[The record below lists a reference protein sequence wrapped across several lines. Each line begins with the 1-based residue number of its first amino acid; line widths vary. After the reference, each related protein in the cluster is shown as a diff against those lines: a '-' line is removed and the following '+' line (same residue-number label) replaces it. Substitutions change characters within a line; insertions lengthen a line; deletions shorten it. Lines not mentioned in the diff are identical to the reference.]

1 MNRLKTNRIPKQ
13 VPEHGEVG
21 QRDVGRPKERLIDC
35 TQKVWEQACI
45 VNDNDDPGKCRNK
58 AYK

>member
-1 MNRLKTNRIPKQ
+1 MNIMKANGIPKQ

-35 TQKVWEQACI
+35 TKRVWE
-45 VNDNDDPGKCRNK
+45 
-58 AYK
+58 